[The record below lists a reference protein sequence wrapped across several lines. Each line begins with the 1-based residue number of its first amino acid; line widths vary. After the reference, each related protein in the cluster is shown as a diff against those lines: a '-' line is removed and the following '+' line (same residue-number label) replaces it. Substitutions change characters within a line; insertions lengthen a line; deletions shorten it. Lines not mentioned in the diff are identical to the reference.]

1 MIDTLARIVGP
12 DHIDASPAA
21 RVTYSVDG
29 TVGYR
34 GAPAAIVFPGTGAE
48 VARVLNVAAERGWQ
62 VVARGG
68 GTSLAAGAVPSKGAI
83 VLSVARL
90 THGPDID
97 PAEFE
102 AVCGA
107 GVTTGELQ
115 FRAAALGLFYPPD
128 PSSQSVTMLGGNA
141 ATNAGGAHALK
152 YGVTRDYV
160 IALEVALASGELI
173 QVERG
178 TGTESL
184 LDLFIGSEGT
194 LGVVT
199 ELRLRLLPAPPAA
212 RTVAA
217 HFETVHAAAEAT
229 LTILNAGLVPAR
241 LEFMDAVAI
250 RAVQVARDRGLGGV
264 RAVLLVEFD
273 GRPEIV
279 DAEIDCVAG
288 LLRPVAT
295 RLIVPRTPAE
305 ETAAWEPRRAITA
318 SLAQLKP
325 GKLGEDICVP
335 RTAFP
340 ATIAAIERLAAEMD
354 LEIALFGH
362 AGDGTIHPNI
372 VFDPDDPAEVRRVH
386 DAMAGIARI
395 GIELGGVLSGEHGL
409 GLVKKDFVPLMYD
422 PETIARMRE
431 LKRQFDPVGVLNPDA
446 MWPVPG

>member
-29 TVGYR
+29 TVCYR

-48 VARVLNVAAERGWQ
+48 VARVLKVAAERGWQ
-62 VVARGG
+62 VTARGG
-68 GTSLAAGAVPSKGAI
+68 GTSLAAGAVPSEGAI
-83 VLSVARL
+83 VLSAARL

-160 IALEVALASGELI
+160 IALEVALTSGELI

-178 TGTESL
+178 TGTEPL

-199 ELRLRLLPAPPAA
+199 EIRLRLLPAPPAA

-229 LTILNAGLVPAR
+229 VTILNVGLVPAR

-250 RAVQVARDRGLGGV
+250 RAVQAARDRGLAGV

-279 DAEIDCVAG
+279 DAEIDRAAG

-305 ETAAWEPRRAITA
+305 EAAAWEPRRAITA
-318 SLAQLKP
+318 SLARLKP

-386 DAMAGIARI
+386 EAMAGIARI

-431 LKRQFDPVGVLNPDA
+431 LKRQFDPAGVLNPDA